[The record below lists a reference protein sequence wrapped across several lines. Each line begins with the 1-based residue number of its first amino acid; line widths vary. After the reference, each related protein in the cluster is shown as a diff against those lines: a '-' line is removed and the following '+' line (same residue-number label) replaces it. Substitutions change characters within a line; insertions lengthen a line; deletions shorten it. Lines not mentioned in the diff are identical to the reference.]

1 MVLQISGLRRYFER
15 GGTRF
20 AAVDGVNLDVKE
32 GDFVQ
37 IVGRSGSGKTTLLN
51 LVTGLLMPHEG
62 DIVLMGRHLAGQDDR
77 KMSMMRNAWVGYIP
91 QGNSLLDNFSILD
104 NVRLPYYLSVGS
116 RDDITGRADYLL
128 NAVGIGHLR
137 EMYPSQLSGGEQRRA
152 AIARA
157 LINSPK
163 ILVADEPTGDLDVA
177 SVRTI
182 MALLHRIHAAG
193 MTVLLV
199 THELDAVNFG
209 RRVCLLRDGRLR
221 ELSSDR
227 LNRENLVS
235 ELSCAGATP

>member
-104 NVRLPYYLSVGS
+104 NVRLP
-116 RDDITGRADYLL
+116 
-128 NAVGIGHLR
+128 
-137 EMYPSQLSGGEQRRA
+137 
-152 AIARA
+152 
-157 LINSPK
+157 
-163 ILVADEPTGDLDVA
+163 
-177 SVRTI
+177 
-182 MALLHRIHAAG
+182 
-193 MTVLLV
+193 
-199 THELDAVNFG
+199 
-209 RRVCLLRDGRLR
+209 
-221 ELSSDR
+221 
-227 LNRENLVS
+227 
-235 ELSCAGATP
+235 